1 VIPEQTD
8 SEREAALFGDGVDE
22 SGDGRIYRRG
32 TSAEAK
38 EALRRQF
45 RFLPKFRE
53 VLPVPV
59 PAPEALVDDV
69 LIYRKLRGTVMA
81 ADAHLS
87 FDTRELARDI
97 AHFMQAL
104 HTLSVEDCLMWGVSE
119 RDRTEVLLSAFE
131 RVMPHL
137 PVQERQWAEAWR
149 GGFDKGEYRAV
160 VVHGDLWY
168 ENLLVDPETYR
179 LAGVIDFDTTSLG
192 DPAWDLATQLHC
204 GVGFAQL
211 VFDAYGDDDPEMWT
225 RAQRLFQLRQFEG
238 LDWAI
243 RQGDAVEF
251 EESIAKLRS
260 AGVLGARRDT

>member
-1 VIPEQTD
+1 MIPEQTD

-69 LIYRKLRGTVMA
+69 LIYRKLPGTVMT
-81 ADAHLS
+81 ADAHLN

-131 RVMPHL
+131 RVLPHL

-149 GGFDKGEYRAV
+149 GGSIKVSIGP
-160 VVHGDLWY
+160 
-168 ENLLVDPETYR
+168 LLFTAISGTRTFWLIPNV
-179 LAGVIDFDTTSLG
+179 
-192 DPAWDLATQLHC
+192 PACGSHRFRYDQPGRSRMDLATQLHC